1 VTHSFNWRDE
11 VERAEGKLLNV
22 VEGKVKAASTTAALV
37 GIATTELGLYVFHG
51 AVPDWATGAVGG
63 LVTGALSFLAGW
75 LAKHTPRVTPSG
87 PPPADPG
94 TGPAPAPG
102 SPSAP

>member
-1 VTHSFNWRDE
+1 MTQGFSWSDE
-11 VERAEGKLLNV
+11 AKRAEGKLLDV

-63 LVTGALSFLAGW
+63 IVTGALTFVAGW
-75 LAKHTPRVTPSG
+75 LAKHTPRTP
-87 PPPADPG
+87 PAPPTAAPPADP
-94 TGPAPAPG
+94 AA
-102 SPSAP
+102 

>member
-1 VTHSFNWRDE
+1 VTFSFNWRGE
-11 VERAEGKLLNV
+11 VERAEAKLIDV

-63 LVTGALSFLAGW
+63 VVTGALSFVAGW
-75 LAKHTPRVTPSG
+75 LAKHTPRTV
-87 PPPADPG
+87 PPAVAAAPPIDP
-94 TGPAPAPG
+94 A
-102 SPSAP
+102 S